1 MKNEKKLE
9 IFNRISFTFFILY
22 LLPYMF
28 LPIIEKN
35 MSYLLI
41 LILPVIFLISLII
54 NLLIKYDEIKP
65 NNMKD
70 ISKKVS
76 ILNLLFNGINL
87 NTVAGSLYVGTMDWN
102 LQKEEIKKYPS
113 ITPTWLFAL
122 MIATGINL
130 AFAFVLTAEMDTIS
144 INVVLI
150 ASIISIIF
158 LFLGM
163 ISSSFS
169 VYYNN
174 GKKEI
179 LRFWKIIGIVFLA
192 LIIIIIYSAYKSGFS
207 IKEEIRKKQEREIFE
222 QRIQNIERTLNNY

>member
-22 LLPYMF
+22 LLPYIF